1 LVVAAGLSVGDVI
14 VSSDTSQYSQYAQV
28 SMTD

>member
-1 LVVAAGLSVGDVI
+1 LSVGDVI